1 LPPSNEDLLDEWP
14 IQRDKG
20 GVNAAERRTA
30 VGAPAEED
38 SAPGEVAN
46 GLARA
51 QPPNFNIVEN
61 VNARARTFCGES
73 CYQAR

>member
-1 LPPSNEDLLDEWP
+1 
-14 IQRDKG
+14 
-20 GVNAAERRTA
+20 